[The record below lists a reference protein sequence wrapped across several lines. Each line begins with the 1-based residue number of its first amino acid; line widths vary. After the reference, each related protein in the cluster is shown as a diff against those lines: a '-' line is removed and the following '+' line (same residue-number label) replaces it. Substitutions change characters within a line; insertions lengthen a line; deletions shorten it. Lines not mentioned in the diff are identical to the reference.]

1 MEGPGAP
8 LLGVLRRCG
17 FGVTAAQRRN
27 ARGAVV
33 AVNSD
38 RGKRALHRCVPHLF
52 VPLIEL
58 GLAGLAADCDAY
70 DLVELLLVGFDGF
83 LRTGELFLLTVAD
96 RPAILRIRVS

>member
-1 MEGPGAP
+1 
-8 LLGVLRRCG
+8 
-17 FGVTAAQRRN
+17 
-27 ARGAVV
+27 
-33 AVNSD
+33 
-38 RGKRALHRCVPHLF
+38 
-52 VPLIEL
+52 L